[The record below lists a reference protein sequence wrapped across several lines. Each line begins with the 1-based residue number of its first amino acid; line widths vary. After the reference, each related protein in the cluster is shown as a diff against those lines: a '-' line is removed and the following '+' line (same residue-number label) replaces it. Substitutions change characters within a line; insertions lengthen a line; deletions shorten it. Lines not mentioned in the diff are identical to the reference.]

1 MIYVHWIII
10 FIYAIIVIAS
20 MIAVLMDNRQPAKA
34 MAWLMVLAFIPVVGV
49 IIYVFFGQNIRKE
62 RIIGRHSLLIYMLHQ
77 PILYGICYLIMG
89 QK

>member
-62 RIIGRHSLLIYMLHQ
+62 RIIGRHSLKEL
-77 PILYGICYLIMG
+77 
-89 QK
+89 KR